1 MQQNNEG
8 RRLRIPAEHGDVDAV
23 AAVVQGQD
31 TVDGLHALDGMLD
44 AHLLALET

>member
-1 MQQNNEG
+1 MQQNNKG
-8 RRLRIPAEHGDVDAV
+8 RRLRIPAEHGDVNAA